1 MRGNSLNMSHR
12 TSFCQNGRQSIH
24 NEVEHDRGEWISLPH
39 SPGVAKVRSNLAVD
53 VDVSLTSLDQLHQA
67 VHNTSRE
74 PLSEDY
80 LLKEFPANSVI
91 HLLEVEFEKQTLFL
105 PDSEFMGN
113 LV

>member
-1 MRGNSLNMSHR
+1 MRDNSRNMSR
-12 TSFCQNGRQSIH
+12 RAGFFQNGRQSIH

-53 VDVSLTSLDQLHQA
+53 VDDSLTSLDQLHQV

-74 PLSEDY
+74 PLSEEH
-80 LLKEFPANSVI
+80 LLREFQVNSVI
-91 HLLEVEFEKQTLFL
+91 HLFKVEFEKKNLLL